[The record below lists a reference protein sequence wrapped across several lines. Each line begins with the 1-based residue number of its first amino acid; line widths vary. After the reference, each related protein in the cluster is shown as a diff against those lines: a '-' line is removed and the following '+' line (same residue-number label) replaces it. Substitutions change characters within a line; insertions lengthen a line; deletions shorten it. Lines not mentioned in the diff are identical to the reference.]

1 MARPAEKLADAL
13 DALHQLQ
20 NAGRVAIRS
29 TDLSRTERP
38 RLVNAGFLREIIRG
52 WYIST
57 RPDEET
63 GESTAWFASFW
74 GFVSQYL
81 EERLGDDWVVSPDQ
95 SLSLLTGNRTV
106 PPQLLVRSPGGRN
119 KPTELIHGTSLIDT
133 RLDLPDAADRMITD
147 DGVRVYKLEPALLA
161 VTGQFFTN
169 HPTDARTALATQR
182 DASALLERL
191 LEGGRTVVAGRLAG
205 AFRNIGRD
213 RIADEIVAAMKAAGY
228 AVRENDPFE
237 RQLPTPLPRDP
248 TPAANRIR
256 LMWMEMRERVLAAFP
271 APPRTND
278 LDAYLENVDEN
289 YAADAYNSLSIEGY
303 RVSPE
308 LIERVRDGNWHPELH
323 EADRKQ
329 RDAMAARG
337 YWESFQ
343 SVKES
348 VRRALEG
355 ENAGAVADRYH
366 QDWYRAL
373 FAPCVNVGLMTAGDL
388 AGYRNTAVFIRGSRH
403 VPMSHDSARDA
414 LAAFFELLSEE
425 AEPAVRVVLGH
436 FIFVFIHPYVDGN
449 GRMGRFLMNV
459 MMASGG
465 YPWTIV
471 PVGRRREY
479 MAALEQASVE
489 SDIGPFADF
498 LADLLHGQPQS
509 AKEHFG
515 GQ

>member
-29 TDLSRTERP
+29 SDLSRTDRP
-38 RLVNAGFLREIIRG
+38 RLIDAGFLREIMRG

-57 RPDEET
+57 RPDEEA

-74 GFVSQYL
+74 GFMSQYL
-81 EERLGDDWVVSPDQ
+81 DERLGSEWVVGPDQ

-119 KPTELIHGTSLIDT
+119 KPTDLIHGTSLIDT
-133 RLDLPDAADRMITD
+133 RLDLPGEADRMVTE
-147 DGVRVYKLEPALLA
+147 DGVRVYRLEPALIA

-169 HPTDARTALATQR
+169 YPTDARTALATQR

-191 LEGGRTVVAGRLAG
+191 LNGGHTVVAGRLAG

-213 RIADEIVAAMKAAGY
+213 RVADEIVAAMRAASY
-228 AVRENDPFE
+228 DVRESDPFAA
-237 RQLPTPLPRDP
+237 QLPTPLPRDP
-248 TPAANRIR
+248 SPSANRIR
-256 LMWMEMRERVLAAFP
+256 LMWMEMRGRVLEAFP
-271 APPRTND
+271 EPPRTND
-278 LDAYLENVDEN
+278 LEAYLEKVDEN

-323 EADRKQ
+323 EEDRRQ

-337 YWESFQ
+337 YWEAFQ
-343 SVKES
+343 AVKES
-348 VRRALEG
+348 VRRVLEN

-366 QDWYRAL
+366 QEWYRAL
-373 FAPCVNVGLMTAGDL
+373 FAPCVNVGLMKASDL
-388 AGYRNTAVFIRGSRH
+388 AGYRNTSVFIRGSRH
-403 VPMSHDSARDA
+403 VPMSHDAARDA
-414 LAAFFELLSEE
+414 IAAFFELLSEE
-425 AEPAVRVVLGH
+425 PEPAVRVVLGH

-471 PVGRRREY
+471 PVERRKEY
-479 MAALEQASVE
+479 MAALESASVTG
-489 SDIGPFADF
+489 DIGPFADF
-498 LADLLHGQPQS
+498 LADLLKAQ
-509 AKEHFG
+509 A
-515 GQ
+515 

>member
-29 TDLSRTERP
+29 SDLSRTDRP
-38 RLVNAGFLREIIRG
+38 RLIDAGFLREIMRG

-57 RPDEET
+57 RPDEEA

-74 GFVSQYL
+74 GFMSQYL
-81 EERLGDDWVVSPDQ
+81 DERLGSEWVVGPDQ

-119 KPTELIHGTSLIDT
+119 KPTDLIHGTSLIDT
-133 RLDLPDAADRMITD
+133 RLDLPGEADRTVTE
-147 DGVRVYKLEPALLA
+147 DGVRVYRLEPALIA

-169 HPTDARTALATQR
+169 YPTDARTALATQR

-191 LEGGRTVVAGRLAG
+191 LNGGHTVVAGRLAG

-213 RIADEIVAAMKAAGY
+213 RVADEIVAAMRAASY
-228 AVRENDPFE
+228 DVRESDPFAA
-237 RQLPTPLPRDP
+237 QLPTPLPRDP
-248 TPAANRIR
+248 SPSANRIR
-256 LMWMEMRERVLAAFP
+256 LMWMEMRGRVLQAFP
-271 APPRTND
+271 EPPRTND
-278 LDAYLENVDEN
+278 LEAYLEKVDEN

-323 EADRKQ
+323 EEDRRQ

-337 YWESFQ
+337 YWEAFQ
-343 SVKES
+343 AVKES
-348 VRRALEG
+348 VRRVLEN

-366 QDWYRAL
+366 QEWYRAL
-373 FAPCVNVGLMTAGDL
+373 FAPCVNVGLMKASDL
-388 AGYRNTAVFIRGSRH
+388 AGYRNTGVFIRGSRH
-403 VPMSHDSARDA
+403 VPMSHDAARDA
-414 LAAFFELLSEE
+414 IAAFFELLSEE
-425 AEPAVRVVLGH
+425 PEPAVRVVLGH

-471 PVGRRREY
+471 PVERRKEY
-479 MAALEQASVE
+479 MAALESASVTG
-489 SDIGPFADF
+489 DIGPFADF
-498 LADLLHGQPQS
+498 LADLLKAQ
-509 AKEHFG
+509 A
-515 GQ
+515 